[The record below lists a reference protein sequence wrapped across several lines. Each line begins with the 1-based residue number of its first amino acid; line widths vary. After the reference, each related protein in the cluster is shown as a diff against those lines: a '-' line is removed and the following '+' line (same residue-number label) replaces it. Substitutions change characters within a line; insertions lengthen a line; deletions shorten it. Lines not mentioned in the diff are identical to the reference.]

1 MIKSIIITALR
12 NMFRNRAFSL
22 INLIG
27 LSVGM
32 SLSLLIILIVRE
44 QYTYDR
50 FHADA
55 ERIYRVN
62 TRALRTNGGSELYA
76 STPLPIAGILKDEYT
91 FTEEVVRMNRQLNAD
106 AIFEKVNVPVSGLF
120 VDPSFFKVFN
130 FQVEKGN
137 PATMLNEPNS
147 LVLTQE
153 TAKRIFGDQDPFGK
167 TLSLSGYGEFTVT
180 GLLKQSKEK
189 THLDFQ
195 MLASA
200 HALPLLEKQGI
211 VSTSINDWNNYYAG
225 YVYFKLRPGHSITEV
240 EEALT
245 MLAKKYYKN
254 IKLETRDRGYE
265 FYIHPLTAI
274 TPGPVLSNQMGRGLP
289 NLILVFLGSLATII
303 MVMSCFNFT
312 NLMIAKSLSR
322 SREIGVRKVVGA
334 QRYQVFLQFVGESV
348 VFCLVALVFS
358 YLLMQFLKTG
368 FLELPLNQEFALDLK
383 EDIWVYGW
391 FILFAIVVGV
401 IAGLLPAG
409 YLSAFKAIRVL
420 KDAGNLKVY
429 SRLTLRKTLMVA
441 QFTLSVIFVVV
452 VLVINNQIRFMLSA
466 DYGFQQKNILNVRL
480 QGIEYAK
487 LERELQSFPGVVSI
501 GGVSNKLGTWSDNAS
516 DYKKDKQDEP
526 FVMRDFTVNENYVNN
541 LKLQFVAGHN
551 FDASSAN
558 RDGHVILNENAL
570 PAFGFTDPR
579 SAIGQTLY
587 VDDSVMLSV
596 IGVVKDFHFRPLNTA
611 IGPLALRYSD
621 SDFAYLSA
629 KIDPRQKQ
637 AIVSALEATWKKL
650 DPIHPIEWMMME
662 EEIDD
667 AYRQAGMHD
676 VLIIVGYITF
686 IAVTLACLGMLGMAM
701 YTTQTRVK
709 EIGVRKVMGAS
720 VSDIVYLLSR
730 SFLLMIGLAIFIG
743 VPVSFLLGDLFLSMY
758 AYRIEITPLLLF
770 SGSGIIAS
778 LGLLMICSQTMR
790 AALSDPVKSL
800 RYE

>member
-1 MIKSIIITALR
+1 MFKSIIITALR

-55 ERIYRVN
+55 ERIYRIN

-76 STPLPIAGILKDEYT
+76 STPLPIAGVLKDDYT

-130 FQVEKGN
+130 FEVEKGN

-167 TLSLSGYGEFTVT
+167 TISLSGYGEFTVT

-195 MLASA
+195 MLASSN
-200 HALPLLEKQGI
+200 ALPLFEKQGI

-225 YVYFKLRPGHSITEV
+225 YVYFKLRQGHSITEV

-245 MLAKKYYKN
+245 LLTKKYYKN
-254 IKLETRDRGYE
+254 IKLETRDKGYE
-265 FYIHPLTAI
+265 FYTHSLTEI

-289 NLILVFLGSLATII
+289 NLILVFLGSLAAII

-334 QRYQVFLQFVGESV
+334 QRYQVFFQFVGESV

-409 YLSAFKAIRVL
+409 YLSAFKPIRVL

-558 RDGHVILNENAL
+558 QGTHVILNENAL

-629 KIDPRQKQ
+629 KINPRQKQ
-637 AIVSALEATWKKL
+637 AIVSALQATWKKL
-650 DPIHPIEWMMME
+650 DPIHPIEWTMME

-686 IAVTLACLGMLGMAM
+686 IAVTLASLGMLGMAM

-770 SGSGIIAS
+770 SGSAIIAS